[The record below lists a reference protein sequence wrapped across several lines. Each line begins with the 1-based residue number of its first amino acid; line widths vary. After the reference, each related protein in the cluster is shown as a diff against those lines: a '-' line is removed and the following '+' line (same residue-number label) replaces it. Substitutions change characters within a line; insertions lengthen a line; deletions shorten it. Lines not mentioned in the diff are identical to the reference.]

1 MNNYQRYVVSV
12 FFSGLLLICFS
23 ATANITVVAES
34 SVNVDTDELSI
45 SVDIRKNGVNRNQ
58 VENALARDIQSINR
72 LLVSLGL
79 PSEKITQSKRW
90 QQTQLP
96 SIKLNNIEIN
106 QSDLVDKQEG
116 KIHLTPDI
124 IDNQYLTISQRLNIE
139 FLNTQQQSSFIA
151 QVSKLSS
158 VTVGPIEISP
168 EQRDELYQ
176 TALISALAK
185 AKNKALAIARA
196 SQVSLERIVNV
207 EELAMSPTQGMNK
220 NNTESFGN
228 STIKAKVK
236 VVFQINP

>member
-1 MNNYQRYVVSV
+1 MNSYQRYVVSV
-12 FFSGLLLICFS
+12 FFSGLLLICLPAF
-23 ATANITVVAES
+23 ANITVVAES

-72 LLVSLGL
+72 LLVSLGV
-79 PSEKITQSKRW
+79 PSEKVTQSKRW
-90 QQTQLP
+90 HRNQLP

-106 QSDLVDKQEG
+106 PSDLVDKQDG

-139 FLNTQQQSSFIA
+139 FLNKQQHSSFIS

-176 TALISALAK
+176 TALINALAK

-196 SQVSLERIVNV
+196 SQVSLGRIINV
-207 EELAMSPTQGMNK
+207 EELAMSPAQGMNK